1 MNEKTNRISEI
12 FKGIL
17 AIFLYFF
24 LSSFPQLFIKI
35 LGINF
40 YNLNNIFR
48 QIYLILYELF
58 ITILILY
65 IYKKDIIPNFKNFK
79 SNIKEYINKYIKYWF
94 IMLGLMILSNFI
106 ITLFTTTKV
115 SNNQSDIIKL
125 LGEYPIYTFFA
136 TVLFA
141 PILEELIFRLSIKKI
156 FNNDTLFI
164 IISGLLFGSLHVI
177 GNFNSLI
184 DLLFIIPY
192 SIPGF
197 IFAYLYSKSK
207 NICVPIGLHFLHNSI
222 MILLQTIVTF
232 IG

>member
-1 MNEKTNRISEI
+1 MNEKTNHISEF

-156 FNNDTLFI
+156 FNYDTLFI

-207 NICVPIGLHFLHNSI
+207 NICVPIGLHFLHNSV